1 VLGCTVLKFQYTSIF
16 ILQIKNEDTLA
27 GHLPP
32 CVRVFF
38 SNADTMKVSCK
49 LAGKV
54 PLYFNETF
62 TSKELPKKSHHWENI
77 RYCG

>member
-1 VLGCTVLKFQYTSIF
+1 MCQS
-16 ILQIKNEDTLA
+16 
-27 GHLPP
+27 
-32 CVRVFF
+32 FF

-62 TSKELPKKSHHWENI
+62 TSKEPPKKATTGRTLDI
-77 RYCG
+77 ADDDVAKA